1 MDKVTAYVTYFEEGV
16 KEWLLFNENPFLLKV
31 SLKGCD
37 CWKNLFPLSENKNSA
52 HGVAADQKGDYWNW

>member
-1 MDKVTAYVTYFEEGV
+1 MTCIQEGV
-16 KEWLLFNENPFLLKV
+16 KVVLFFIFFNENPHSVLLKV
-31 SLKGCD
+31 SVKGCD